1 MEDKLEHTANL
12 LRSKGAL
19 LDQAHQDLNRTIAA
33 RDDYKMQA
41 EEAGRKI
48 EEMEASIIGL
58 ETSKQELEEQ
68 VSALKE
74 QLKKLE
80 DDLQKATS
88 EGNASKTPADDRIAE
103 LERQLEECEAE
114 KATALDLAMKVAEG
128 GFMNA
133 LEQIKLVHP
142 DLDINPAWI
151 RADCE
156 VEDGKIVHE
165 DPETEIKT
173 VIYPQG

>member
-19 LDQAHQDLNRTIAA
+19 LDQAHKDLNRMTAEK
-33 RDDYKMQA
+33 DEYKVQV
-41 EEAGRKI
+41 EEAREKL
-48 EEMEASIIGL
+48 EEMKVAISGL

-68 VSALKE
+68 VSVLKE

-80 DDLQKATS
+80 EDLKKAT
-88 EGNASKTPADDRIAE
+88 EENASKTPADARIAE
-103 LERQLEECEAE
+103 LERELEECEAQR
-114 KATALDLAMKVAEG
+114 ATAVELAMKVADG

-133 LEQIKLVHP
+133 LEQIKLVYP
-142 DLDINPAWI
+142 DLDINPEWI

-156 VEDGKIVHE
+156 VEDGKIVYE
-165 DPETEIKT
+165 DPETEKKT
-173 VIYPQG
+173 VIYPQS